1 MFFVEW
7 SRNYTQ
13 FKNQRGCSLKMRDE
27 VCGESERETKMKESA
42 TLQKKGID
50 VCFNSAHA
58 WVSSLG
64 AAKDGVGM
72 LLHARASI
80 GQVSMSVCC
89 IVPNNDVDGFFFSLH
104 FPSMLLTP

>member
-72 LLHARASI
+72 
-80 GQVSMSVCC
+80 SVCR
-89 IVPNNDVDGFFFSLH
+89 IVPNNDGERNFFSPYIFH
-104 FPSMLLTP
+104 PCC